1 MSMRKRAGGTIIDA
15 AMERKGWDRSTDPGS
30 LLVKMPEPKQP
41 PICHCAPQQKA
52 RLGGMRPKIDL
63 DAGVIRCATCMKEV
77 GPACRTRAVTH
88 LRGLLTLRDTKP
100 EHFDLE
106 DSRAAGF
113 LL

>member
-1 MSMRKRAGGTIIDA
+1 MTKRQGTILDSPRTNP
-15 AMERKGWDRSTDPGS
+15 ELDPGN
-30 LLVKMPEPKQP
+30 LCLPMRQPKAE
-41 PICHCAPQQKA
+41 PICYCPPPQKA

-63 DAGVIRCATCMKEV
+63 DAGVIRCATCLKEV

-100 EHFDLE
+100 EHFDL
-106 DSRAAGF
+106 DDCRAAGF

>member
-1 MSMRKRAGGTIIDA
+1 MSMRKREGATIL
-15 AMERKGWDRSTDPGS
+15 DRFDPALDPGN
-30 LLVKMPEPKQP
+30 LCKPMGQPKQA
-41 PICHCAPQQKA
+41 PICHCPPRVAKNM
-52 RLGGMRPKIDL
+52 LGGMRPKLDL

-100 EHFDLE
+100 EHFDLD

>member
-1 MSMRKRAGGTIIDA
+1 MNNPKTSILDGAIA
-15 AMERKGWDRSTDPGS
+15 ARGWDPADDPQS
-30 LLVKMPEPKQP
+30 LLIKYPKAKAE
-41 PICHCAPQQKA
+41 PICYCPPPQKA

-63 DAGVIRCATCMKEV
+63 DAGVIRCATCLKEV

-100 EHFDLE
+100 DRFDL
-106 DSRAAGF
+106 DDCRAAGF